1 MKSFVDFN
9 KEVLEEGHGKN
20 DAMILRLFTG
30 GKSPEKIA
38 TQLNI
43 DVDNVKDYIQNRMP
57 QSDQSD
63 RSRGYNSGRNVS
75 QGMKE
80 NATMTDTID
89 EKLVGKQKK
98 LDVNKNGKLDAE
110 DFKKLRKEETDLEE
124 AKCKEDAPFEG
135 GVASKGNV
143 KDKSGAV
150 HTPMSRARHAA
161 KEAMKQFSKTK
172 KEERDSSGRMVE
184 DVELDEWKV
193 ESDWKKSD
201 PEDKRSGQ
209 EKVKALSAKA
219 ATPSKLK
226 PKKAFEEVEGLDELS
241 KTTLGSYVKKAAADS
256 TISRKVASDFEHM
269 ASRAKKPSMKASASE
284 LEKEY
289 KSKSWKRRDNIGKA
303 VDRLTK
309 EEVELDE
316 EINIFCEEMISHSD
330 FHDKIAM
337 HKKAGNNVVD
347 YDHTEKKA
355 HITTIDK
362 EGMKRKVVYT
372 PKGVSMQNMGQHQG
386 DDKDETGEKIKKAD
400 TTGEKRGRGRPAGSK
415 SGANLANAPAKRD
428 FRGVSTHS
436 LNISSNR
443 SMREEVEL
451 EEAIE
456 YLKVANKHLK
466 DSMSKGVTAI
476 QKAHA
481 IKMHKRAIEASKMD
495 DEVSA
500 RKHYTGYT
508 PVNEEAEMSPEMKTK
523 QERIVKGMKKSYSS
537 FVSKYGDK
545 AKNVMY
551 ATATKMAMKEE
562 TDQMEIT
569 HRSGRKE
576 TAKVHMTG
584 SDYHIVKNKA
594 GTQYTVDKKGNV
606 RQGGNVNE
614 ETELDEAVQTG
625 NPGLGYHGE
634 HEPEVADKKYSKAH
648 ASVKKI
654 AGEAGHLK
662 DAKKPNE
669 LVKSYL
675 DSKRGRHLAGNETDH
690 EYIKRDFG
698 QFKNSQ

>member
-9 KEVLEEGHGKN
+9 KEVLSEGYTPSAGELARDLIKAS
-20 DAMILRLFTG
+20 DEAF
-30 GKSPEKIA
+30 KSK
-38 TQLNI
+38 
-43 DVDNVKDYIQNRMP
+43 Y
-57 QSDQSD
+57 
-63 RSRGYNSGRNVS
+63 
-75 QGMKE
+75 GMSKKQAEQHYSSSNLKE
-80 NATMTDTID
+80 GATMTDTID

-124 AKCKEDAPFEG
+124 AKCKEDAPFTG
-135 GVASKGNV
+135 GVPSKGSI

-161 KEAMKQFSKTK
+161 KEALKQYSKTK
-172 KEERDSSGRMVE
+172 KEE
-184 DVELDEWKV
+184 VELDEWKV
-193 ESDWKKSD
+193 ESEWKKSD
-201 PEDKRSGQ
+201 PEDKRTGM
-209 EKVKALSAKA
+209 EKAKALAAKA
-219 ATPSKLK
+219 ATPTKLK
-226 PKKAFEEVEGLDELS
+226 PKKTF
-241 KTTLGSYVKKAAADS
+241 
-256 TISRKVASDFEHM
+256 
-269 ASRAKKPSMKASASE
+269 
-284 LEKEY
+284 
-289 KSKSWKRRDNIGKA
+289 
-303 VDRLTK
+303 

-347 YDHTEKKA
+347 YDHSEKKA

-400 TTGEKRGRGRPAGSK
+400 TTGVKRGRGRPAGSK
-415 SGANLANAPAKRD
+415 SGANLANAPAKRE
-428 FRGVSTHS
+428 FRGVGTHS

-443 SMREEVEL
+443 SMREEVDL
-451 EEAIE
+451 
-456 YLKVANKHLK
+456 
-466 DSMSKGVTAI
+466 
-476 QKAHA
+476 
-481 IKMHKRAIEASKMD
+481 
-495 DEVSA
+495 
-500 RKHYTGYT
+500 
-508 PVNEEAEMSPEMKTK
+508 EEAEMSPEMKAK

-562 TDQMEIT
+562 T
-569 HRSGRKE
+569 
-576 TAKVHMTG
+576 
-584 SDYHIVKNKA
+584 
-594 GTQYTVDKKGNV
+594 
-606 RQGGNVNE
+606 
-614 ETELDEAVQTG
+614 ELEEAVATG
-625 NPGLGYHGE
+625 NPGFGYHGE

-648 ASVKKI
+648 ATVKKI

-698 QFKNSQ
+698 QFKKNSQ

>member
-9 KEVLEEGHGKN
+9 KEVLSEGYTPSAGELARDLIKAS
-20 DAMILRLFTG
+20 DEAF
-30 GKSPEKIA
+30 KSK
-38 TQLNI
+38 
-43 DVDNVKDYIQNRMP
+43 Y
-57 QSDQSD
+57 
-63 RSRGYNSGRNVS
+63 
-75 QGMKE
+75 GMSKKQAEQHYSSSNLKE
-80 NATMTDTID
+80 GATMTDTID

-124 AKCKEDAPFEG
+124 AKCKEDAPFTG
-135 GVASKGNV
+135 GVPSKGSI

-161 KEAMKQFSKTK
+161 KEALKQYSKTK
-172 KEERDSSGRMVE
+172 KEE
-184 DVELDEWKV
+184 VELDEWKV
-193 ESDWKKSD
+193 ESEWKKSD
-201 PEDKRSGQ
+201 PEDKRTGM
-209 EKVKALSAKA
+209 EKAKALAAKA
-219 ATPSKLK
+219 ATPTKLK
-226 PKKAFEEVEGLDELS
+226 PKKTFEEVELDEGLHPN
-241 KTTLGSYVKKAAADS
+241 KVGSEVY
-256 TISRKVASDFEHM
+256 M
-269 ASRAKKPSMKASASE
+269 
-284 LEKEY
+284 
-289 KSKSWKRRDNIGKA
+289 SKSMQDHGKGTVTHYGKDGHVKVKSHDTGKIHKFDYTGKGLGNIFDPDAYDMAIHGSKNDIHSLRN
-303 VDRLTK
+303 VK

-347 YDHTEKKA
+347 YDHSEKKA

-400 TTGEKRGRGRPAGSK
+400 TTGVKRGRGRPAGSK
-415 SGANLANAPAKRD
+415 SGANLANAPAKRE
-428 FRGVSTHS
+428 FRGVGTHS

-443 SMREEVEL
+443 SMREEVDL
-451 EEAIE
+451 
-456 YLKVANKHLK
+456 
-466 DSMSKGVTAI
+466 
-476 QKAHA
+476 
-481 IKMHKRAIEASKMD
+481 
-495 DEVSA
+495 
-500 RKHYTGYT
+500 
-508 PVNEEAEMSPEMKTK
+508 EEAEMSPEMKAK

-562 TDQMEIT
+562 T
-569 HRSGRKE
+569 
-576 TAKVHMTG
+576 
-584 SDYHIVKNKA
+584 
-594 GTQYTVDKKGNV
+594 
-606 RQGGNVNE
+606 
-614 ETELDEAVQTG
+614 ELEEAVATG
-625 NPGLGYHGE
+625 NPGFGYHGE

-648 ASVKKI
+648 ATVKKI

-698 QFKNSQ
+698 QFKKNSQ

>member
-9 KEVLEEGHGKN
+9 KEVLVEGRKYDN
-20 DAMILRLFTG
+20 KILRLFTG
-30 GKSPEKIA
+30 GKSPEVIA
-38 TQLNI
+38 SQLNV
-43 DVDNVKDYIQNRMP
+43 DVDTVNDYINNRMP
-57 QSDQSD
+57 KSQDNSP
-63 RSRGYNSGRNVS
+63 RGYSSGRNSGRGVTE
-75 QGMKE
+75 G
-80 NATMTDTID
+80 ATMTDTID

-110 DFKKLRKEETDLEE
+110 DFKKLRKEEAELEEADRGFRGVGGARDREDDEHHHLDNHNSTEKPKPYKVPKKSSVDFTQILKDMRDKKTKLGE

-135 GVASKGNV
+135 GVPSKGNV

-161 KEAMKQFSKTK
+161 KEALKQYSKTK
-172 KEERDSSGRMVE
+172 NEEVD
-184 DVELDEWKV
+184 LDEWKI

-209 EKVKALSAKA
+209 EKAKALAAKA
-219 ATPSKLK
+219 ATPTKLK
-226 PKKAFEEVEGLDELS
+226 PKKTFEEDDKLLARTGMNLPHKFPRSGQTNLGNIPAMNTPGNS
-241 KTTLGSYVKKAAADS
+241 KETDAYAEKRRGDRAKQLKPAIKAALG
-256 TISRKVASDFEHM
+256 THG
-269 ASRAKKPSMKASASE
+269 P
-284 LEKEY
+284 
-289 KSKSWKRRDNIGKA
+289 KSK
-303 VDRLTK
+303 LP

-347 YDHTEKKA
+347 YDHSEKKA

-428 FRGVSTHS
+428 FRGIGTHS

-451 EEAIE
+451 EEA
-456 YLKVANKHLK
+456 
-466 DSMSKGVTAI
+466 
-476 QKAHA
+476 
-481 IKMHKRAIEASKMD
+481 
-495 DEVSA
+495 
-500 RKHYTGYT
+500 
-508 PVNEEAEMSPEMKTK
+508 EMSPEMKAK

-562 TDQMEIT
+562 T
-569 HRSGRKE
+569 
-576 TAKVHMTG
+576 
-584 SDYHIVKNKA
+584 
-594 GTQYTVDKKGNV
+594 
-606 RQGGNVNE
+606 
-614 ETELDEAVQTG
+614 ELEEAVATG
-625 NPGLGYHGE
+625 NPGFGYHGE

-648 ASVKKI
+648 ATVKKI

-698 QFKNSQ
+698 QFKKNSQ